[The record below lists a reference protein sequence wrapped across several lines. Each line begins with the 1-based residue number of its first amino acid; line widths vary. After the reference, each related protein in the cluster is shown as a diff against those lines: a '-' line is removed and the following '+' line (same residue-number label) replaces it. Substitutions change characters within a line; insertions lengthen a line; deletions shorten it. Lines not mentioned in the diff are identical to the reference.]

1 MGAAERGR
9 VAHALALANQKG
21 GVGKTTTAVNLAAYL
36 AEQGHRVLLADLDP
50 QGNATS
56 SIGVDKNSI
65 QQSTYEVLIDGQ
77 PLESCTIEDIRPNL
91 DLLPANGMLAGA
103 EVELVGLRRREYRL
117 REMLATMADHYE
129 AIIIDCPPSLG
140 LLTVN
145 ALTAANAVVIP
156 IQCEYLAL
164 EGLMQLVNT
173 IDLVRRRLNPA
184 LDVLGV
190 VMTMFDARTRLS
202 PQVVNDVR
210 RFFPSRLLQT
220 VIPRTVR
227 LAEAP
232 SYGQTIFEYDPSS
245 RATAAYGAVGEEIA
259 RRIGIQSRCVPVELA
274 VGADAPKEMP

>member
-1 MGAAERGR
+1 
-9 VAHALALANQKG
+9 VTHALALANQKG
-21 GVGKTTTAVNLAAYL
+21 GVGKTTTSVNLAAYL

-56 SIGVDKNSI
+56 SLGVDKNSI
-65 QQSTYEVLIDGQ
+65 QQSTYELLIDG
-77 PLESCTIEDIRPNL
+77 LSLDHCVIEGIRPQL
-91 DLLPANGMLAGA
+91 DLLPANGILAGA
-103 EVELVGLRRREYRL
+103 EVELAGMRRREYRL
-117 REMLATMADHYE
+117 REAFAVTDGQYE
-129 AIIIDCPPSLG
+129 VVIIDCPPSLG
-140 LLTVN
+140 LLTIN
-145 ALTAANAVVIP
+145 ALTAASAVVIP

-173 IDLVRRRLNPA
+173 LDLVRRRLNPT

-202 PQVVNDVR
+202 TQVVNDVR

-220 VIPRTVR
+220 LVPRAVR

-245 RATAAYGAVGEEIA
+245 RAAAAYGAVGAEIA
-259 RRIGIQSRCVPVELA
+259 RRIDLSTSCVPETVTA
-274 VGADAPKEMP
+274 GADASQEIR

>member
-1 MGAAERGR
+1 
-9 VAHALALANQKG
+9 VTHALALANQKG
-21 GVGKTTTAVNLAAYL
+21 GVGKTTTSVNLAAYL

-56 SIGVDKNSI
+56 SLGLDKNSV
-65 QQSTYEVLIDGQ
+65 QQTTYELLIGGLSLDQ
-77 PLESCTIEDIRPNL
+77 CVIEEIRPKL
-91 DLLPANGMLAGA
+91 DLLPANGILAGA
-103 EVELVGLRRREYRL
+103 EVELAGMRRREFRL
-117 REMLATMADHYE
+117 REALADGRERYAVV
-129 AIIIDCPPSLG
+129 IIDCPPSLG
-140 LLTVN
+140 LLTIN
-145 ALTAANAVVIP
+145 ALTAATHVVIP

-173 IDLVRRRLNPA
+173 LDLVRRRLNPA

-190 VMTMFDARTRLS
+190 VMTMYDARTRLS

-232 SYGQTIFEYDPSS
+232 SYGQTIFEYDASS
-245 RATAAYGAVGEEIA
+245 RAAHAYGEVGAEIA
-259 RRIGIQSRCVPVELA
+259 RRIDLLFDREVVAGTTALSELS
-274 VGADAPKEMP
+274 

>member
-1 MGAAERGR
+1 
-9 VAHALALANQKG
+9 VTNALALANQKG
-21 GVGKTTTAVNLAAYL
+21 GVGKTTTSVNLAAYL

-56 SIGVDKNSI
+56 SLGVDKNSI
-65 QQSTYEVLIDGQ
+65 QQSTYELLIDG
-77 PLESCTIEDIRPNL
+77 LSLDHCVIESIRPNL
-91 DLLPANGMLAGA
+91 DLLPANGILAGA
-103 EVELVGLRRREYRL
+103 EVELAGMRRREYRL
-117 REMLATMADHYE
+117 REAFAAADGDYE
-129 AIIIDCPPSLG
+129 VVIIDCPPSLG
-140 LLTVN
+140 LLTIN
-145 ALTAANAVVIP
+145 ALTAASAVVIP

-173 IDLVRRRLNPA
+173 LDLVRRRLNPT

-202 PQVVNDVR
+202 TQVVNDVR

-220 VIPRTVR
+220 LVPRAVR

-245 RATAAYGAVGEEIA
+245 RAAAAYGAVGEEIA
-259 RRIGIQSRCVPVELA
+259 RRIDLSTSCVRETVTA
-274 VGADAPKEMP
+274 GADASPEIR

>member
-1 MGAAERGR
+1 M
-9 VAHALALANQKG
+9 AHALALANQKG

-117 REMLATMADHYE
+117 REVLATMADHYR

-145 ALTAANAVVIP
+145 ALTAADAVVIP

-202 PQVVNDVR
+202 PQVVQDVR
-210 RFFPSRLLQT
+210 RYFPSRLLQT

-259 RRIGIQSRCVPVELA
+259 RRIGIRTKCVPAELT
-274 VGADAPKEMP
+274 VGVDAPKEMP

>member
-1 MGAAERGR
+1 M
-9 VAHALALANQKG
+9 AHALALANQKG
-21 GVGKTTTAVNLAAYL
+21 GVGKTTTAVNLAAFL
-36 AEQGHRVLLADLDP
+36 AEQGYRVLLADLDP

-77 PLESCTIEDIRPNL
+77 PLDACTIEDIRPNL

-103 EVELVGLRRREYRL
+103 EVELVGLKRREFRL
-117 REMLATMADHYE
+117 RESLASMSDRYDAT
-129 AIIIDCPPSLG
+129 IIDCPPSLG

-145 ALTAANAVVIP
+145 ALTAASAVVIP

-202 PQVVNDVR
+202 PQVVQDVR
-210 RFFPSRLLQT
+210 RFFPSRLLPT
-220 VIPRTVR
+220 VVPRAVR

-245 RATAAYGAVGEEIA
+245 RAAAAYGAVGEEIA
-259 RRIGIQSRCVPVELA
+259 RRMGLTCSPSPEEMP
-274 VGADAPKEMP
+274 VGAHSSRK

>member
-1 MGAAERGR
+1 

-65 QQSTYEVLIDGQ
+65 QQSTYDVLIDGQ
-77 PLESCTIEDIRPNL
+77 PLQSCTIEDIRPNL

-117 REMLATMADHYE
+117 REMLATMADHYR

-173 IDLVRRRLNPA
+173 IDLVKRRLNPT
-184 LDVLGV
+184 LDVLAV

-202 PQVVNDVR
+202 PQVVQDVR
-210 RFFPSRLLQT
+210 RFFPSRLLPT

-259 RRIGIQSRCVPVELA
+259 RRIGIRKDCVPAEVTAGSE
-274 VGADAPKEMP
+274 VSKEMS

>member
-1 MGAAERGR
+1 M
-9 VAHALALANQKG
+9 AHALALANQKG

-65 QQSTYEVLIDGQ
+65 QTSTYEVLIDGQ

-117 REMLATMADHYE
+117 REMLATMADYYRV
-129 AIIIDCPPSLG
+129 IVIDCPPSLG

-173 IDLVRRRLNPA
+173 IDLVRSRLNPA

-190 VMTMFDARTRLS
+190 VMTMYDARTRLS
-202 PQVVNDVR
+202 PQVVQNVR
-210 RFFPSRLLQT
+210 RFFPSRLLPT
-220 VIPRTVR
+220 VVPRTVR

-232 SYGQTIFEYDPSS
+232 SYGQSIFEYDPSS
-245 RATAAYGAVGEEIA
+245 RASAAYGAIGEEIA
-259 RRIGIQSRCVPVELA
+259 RRLGIEISCVPAGVTT
-274 VGADAPKEMP
+274 VGSVSSKEMQ